1 VTNLV
6 TPPPSNGTGLL
17 APVTDLLIPPPS
29 SGNGSL
35 APVANLLTTPPS
47 NDGLVAPTSNLLTPT
62 ALGDQLSAAAPAL
75 PPLAAPTTP
84 AAPLTDLTPPAAQ
97 RFRLLGILSPAPLA
111 GPWAAP
117 LAALARAALAS
128 TSLSQSPHAGV
139 PTTRGNPP
147 APQTPEPGSSGGTA
161 AGGAGSGVAFS
172 VLLALLFSVAAF
184 ALQHFSRLRV
194 PPTQWRQLAFVAV
207 IERPG

>member
-1 VTNLV
+1 
-6 TPPPSNGTGLL
+6 
-17 APVTDLLIPPPS
+17 VTDLLTLPPS

-47 NDGLVAPTSNLLTPT
+47 NDGPVAPTSNLLTPT

-97 RFRLLGILSPAPLA
+97 RFGLLGVLSPAPLA

-117 LAALARAALAS
+117 LAALARAALVS
-128 TSLSQSPHAGV
+128 TSLSQSPHVGV
-139 PTTRGNPP
+139 PATRGH
-147 APQTPEPGSSGGTA
+147 APQPQAPEPGSFGGA
-161 AGGAGSGVAFS
+161 PAGGGAGSGVAFS